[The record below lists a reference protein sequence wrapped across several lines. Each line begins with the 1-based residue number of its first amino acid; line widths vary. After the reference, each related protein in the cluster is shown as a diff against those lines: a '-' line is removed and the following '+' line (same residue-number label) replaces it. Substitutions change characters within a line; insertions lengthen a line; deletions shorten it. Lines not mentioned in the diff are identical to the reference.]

1 MNLMRSIGVVIR
13 TPYPWMKAYGP
24 HVFVLGFAGVIFMF
38 WLLFRVETAA
48 GRTAAGRTAATK

>member
-1 MNLMRSIGVVIR
+1 MSLMRSIGVLIR

-24 HVFVLGFAGVIFMF
+24 HLFVAGIVGIAVMF

-48 GRTAAGRTAATK
+48 GRTGATK

>member
-24 HVFVLGFAGVIFMF
+24 HVFVVGFAGVILMF

-48 GRTAAGRTAATK
+48 GRSAAST

>member
-1 MNLMRSIGVVIR
+1 MSLMRSIGVVVR

-24 HVFVLGFAGVIFMF
+24 HMFVVGLAMIVAMF

-48 GRTAAGRTAATK
+48 GRTPTPT

>member
-24 HVFVLGFAGVIFMF
+24 HLFVVSLAAVVAMF

-48 GRTAAGRTAATK
+48 GRSAAST

>member
-1 MNLMRSIGVVIR
+1 MSLMRAIGVVIR

-24 HVFVLGFAGVIFMF
+24 HVFVAGLVGVAAMF

-48 GRTAAGRTAATK
+48 GRSAAST